1 MKTPAFWLLLDTR
14 RAVAELMAEC
24 PKCGAITTQ
33 VLELAWRA
41 RLIICSECLTAM
53 PVDEAVLQKL
63 RGQAVDATTAIDRLT
78 RVSAP
83 PAND

>member
-1 MKTPAFWLLLDTR
+1 MFSLLIDTR
-14 RAVAELMAEC
+14 AAVAELMAEC

-41 RLIICSECLTAM
+41 RVVVCSECLAAM
-53 PVDEAVLQKL
+53 PVDESVLQTL
-63 RGQAVDATTAIDRLT
+63 RRQATEATATIDRLT

-83 PAND
+83 PANN

>member
-1 MKTPAFWLLLDTR
+1 MFSLLIDTR
-14 RAVAELMAEC
+14 AAVADLMAEC

-41 RLIICSECLTAM
+41 PVVVCSECLAAM
-53 PVDEAVLQKL
+53 PVDESVLQTL
-63 RGQAVDATTAIDRLT
+63 RRQATEATATIDHLT

-83 PAND
+83 PANN